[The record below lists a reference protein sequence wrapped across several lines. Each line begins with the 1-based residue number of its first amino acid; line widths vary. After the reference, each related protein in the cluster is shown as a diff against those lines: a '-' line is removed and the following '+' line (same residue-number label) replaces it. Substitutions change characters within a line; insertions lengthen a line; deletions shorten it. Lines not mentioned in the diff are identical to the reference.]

1 MITKMTKYSF
11 ILLSGEE
18 ETFLKK
24 LQETGVVDITRS
36 KKPVD
41 AASSAMLEKA
51 GEIKKAISL
60 LKKTDYSKDD
70 DCQAIMEAAESARIP
85 EDAVSASIATV
96 AELEKL
102 KLRLD
107 QVSKET
113 GERLPWG
120 DFNPADIRKLEDS
133 GYVVRW
139 YKTARKNSG
148 KNGRR
153 NALCRLW
160 KRTEIMSGSSL
171 CPVQKRMANS
181 RWTRF
186 LLPKERGRNPR
197 RKLKRLKRRLLLQ
210 KPAC

>member
-139 YKTARKNSG
+139 YKTARKKFRKEWAEDHALQVVEDDGSNVWFVTVAG
-148 KNGRR
+148 KDED
-153 NALCRLW
+153 C
-160 KRTEIMSGSSL
+160 S
-171 CPVQKRMANS
+171 
-181 RWTRF
+181 
-186 LLPKERGRNPR
+186 
-197 RKLKRLKRRLLLQ
+197 
-210 KPAC
+210 